1 MVQSTEEAMEAAP
14 ERPESDGSLVARF
27 QGGDESAFDELVVRH
42 RQTVYR
48 LAYRLM
54 GSHEDADDLSQ
65 EAFMKAYRGL
75 RGFRGE
81 AAFRTWVTRI
91 VVNLAL
97 NARQARR
104 AAVPLEAAA
113 DLRSEATGTEATL
126 RSQVKGAVGDLPP
139 RQRQVLRLKVY
150 GGLKFSEIARA
161 AGMSV
166 GTAKATFFQA
176 VRNLRVRLAG
186 PPARTGRARGSGHD
200 RL

>member
-1 MVQSTEEAMEAAP
+1 MEAGRD
-14 ERPESDGSLVARF
+14 RPESDGSLVARF
-27 QGGDESAFDELVVRH
+27 QEGDESAFDELVTRH
-42 RQTVYR
+42 RKTVYR
-48 LAYRLM
+48 LAYRLA

-65 EAFMKAYRGL
+65 EAFIRAYRGL
-75 RGFRGE
+75 PGFRGE

-104 AAVPLEAAA
+104 PTVPLVEAAGV
-113 DLRSEATGTEATL
+113 RSEASGTEAIL
-126 RSQVKGAVGDLPP
+126 RSQVEGAVGHLPP

-150 GGLKFSEIARA
+150 GGMKFSEIAQA

-176 VRNLRVRLAG
+176 VQNLRVRLAG
-186 PPARTGRARGSGHD
+186 PPARIGRVRGSGHD

>member
-1 MVQSTEEAMEAAP
+1 MEAGHDQP
-14 ERPESDGSLVARF
+14 DSDGSLVARF
-27 QGGDESAFDELVVRH
+27 QGGDESAFDELVARH
-42 RQTVYR
+42 RKAVYR
-48 LAYRLM
+48 LAHRLL
-54 GSHEDADDLSQ
+54 GCHEDADDLSQ
-65 EAFMKAYRGL
+65 EAFIRAYRGL
-75 RGFRGE
+75 PGFRGE

-104 AAVPLEAAA
+104 ASVPLEEAAGA
-113 DLRSEATGTEATL
+113 RSEASGSEAVL
-126 RSQVKGAVGDLPP
+126 RSQVRGAVVALPP

-150 GGLKFSEIARA
+150 GGMKFSEIAQA

-176 VRNLRVRLAG
+176 VRSLRARLAG
-186 PPARTGRARGSGHD
+186 PPPRLGRVRGSGHD